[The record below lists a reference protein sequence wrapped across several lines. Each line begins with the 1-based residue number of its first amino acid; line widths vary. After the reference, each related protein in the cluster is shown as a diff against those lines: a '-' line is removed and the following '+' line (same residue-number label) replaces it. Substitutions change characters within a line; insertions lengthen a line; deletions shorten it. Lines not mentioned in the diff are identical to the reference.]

1 MRGVGMFLIKQYFIE
16 IFLIIR
22 HDTLYKRD
30 FILNIFSSH
39 LNVSVTEN

>member
-1 MRGVGMFLIKQYFIE
+1 MFLIKLYFTDN
-16 IFLIIR
+16 FLIIR

-30 FILNIFSSH
+30 FILNIFSSR